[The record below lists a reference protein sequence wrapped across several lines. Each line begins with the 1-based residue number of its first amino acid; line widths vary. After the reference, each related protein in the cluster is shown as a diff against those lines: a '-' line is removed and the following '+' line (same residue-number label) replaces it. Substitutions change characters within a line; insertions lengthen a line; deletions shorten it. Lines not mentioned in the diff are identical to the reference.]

1 MIQTIIEIL
10 LIPTIFLIVT
20 GICYWLIEY
29 NHIPRWLQWK
39 PWNCE
44 KCLSTWSL
52 IGVGI
57 SFLLID
63 FIITGL
69 GLIVMGIL
77 NGIARQID
85 EKNKTITI
93 EEYDRGRY

>member
-1 MIQTIIEIL
+1 MTIIEIL
-10 LIPTIFLIVT
+10 LIPILFMFITAFA
-20 GICYWLIEY
+20 YWMIEY
-29 NHIPRWLQWK
+29 NHIPRWLQFK

-52 IGVGI
+52 VGVGI

-77 NGIARQID
+77 NGIARHID
-85 EKNKTITI
+85 EKNRTISI
-93 EEYDRGRY
+93 SDFE